1 MLVCAASFTVRAYS
15 SDRMPFSI
23 VSRAP
28 SPSAE
33 ERSIVKIRHEGF
45 IHLTRRT
52 LIYGAMKQ
60 RSSITAKLP
69 LALHVF
75 SLIEQQSTLCLDSLL
90 RVFILSLPRLFL
102 SLSLSLLPLP
112 LSLSLSFLS
121 CLCSLFFRD
130 IVSSALFCFSSPLI
144 DCYLLIFLK
153 RAFNIYFVS
162 RTNCRVTLQTGTTF
176 HVVRRVLSKHHD
188 PHYHLA
194 HTHALHF
201 IPYMAFTFWL
211 YSRAPEFA
219 LWPATLVSSPHTRTD
234 SRLTT
239 REHSVRGSPQKRNNK
254 TYTNIL
260 TNESA
265 GTDPIV
271 IERRLRHGSRT

>member
-1 MLVCAASFTVRAYS
+1 
-15 SDRMPFSI
+15 
-23 VSRAP
+23 
-28 SPSAE
+28 
-33 ERSIVKIRHEGF
+33 
-45 IHLTRRT
+45 
-52 LIYGAMKQ
+52 MKQ

-69 LALHVF
+69 LAPHVF
-75 SLIEQQSTLCLDSLL
+75 SLNEQQSTLCLDSLL

-102 SLSLSLLPLP
+102 SLSVSFSA
-112 LSLSLSFLS
+112 SLSLFSLP
-121 CLCSLFFRD
+121 SLFSLLSRHRLKCPLLFLA
-130 IVSSALFCFSSPLI
+130 SSHRLLPPHFSQA
-144 DCYLLIFLK
+144 CT
-153 RAFNIYFVS
+153 FNIFFVS

-194 HTHALHF
+194 HTHTLRC
-201 IPYMAFTFWL
+201 IPYLAFTFWL

>member
-69 LALHVF
+69 LAPHVF

-102 SLSLSLLPLP
+102 SLSLSA
-112 LSLSLSFLS
+112 SSSLSFSFFSFL
-121 CLCSLFFRD
+121 SLFSLLSRHRLKCPL
-130 IVSSALFCFSSPLI
+130 LF
-144 DCYLLIFLK
+144 
-153 RAFNIYFVS
+153 
-162 RTNCRVTLQTGTTF
+162 
-176 HVVRRVLSKHHD
+176 
-188 PHYHLA
+188 
-194 HTHALHF
+194 
-201 IPYMAFTFWL
+201 
-211 YSRAPEFA
+211 
-219 LWPATLVSSPHTRTD
+219 LVSSHRLLPPHF
-234 SRLTT
+234 SQAC
-239 REHSVRGSPQKRNNK
+239 V
-254 TYTNIL
+254 
-260 TNESA
+260 
-265 GTDPIV
+265 
-271 IERRLRHGSRT
+271 